1 MFRDWLAFT
10 SIDSNKYIYIRMSLS
25 KRKQKEPVLIC
36 PILILIFFIGEG
48 QKESTGIWQ
57 SDSQ

>member
-1 MFRDWLAFT
+1 
-10 SIDSNKYIYIRMSLS
+10 MSLS

-36 PILILIFFIGEG
+36 PILISISFIGES